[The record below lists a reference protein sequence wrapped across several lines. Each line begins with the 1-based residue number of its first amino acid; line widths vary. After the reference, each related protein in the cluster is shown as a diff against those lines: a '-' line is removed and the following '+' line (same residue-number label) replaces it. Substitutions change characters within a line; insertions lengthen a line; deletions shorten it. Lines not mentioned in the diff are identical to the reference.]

1 MSYLKAETVTF
12 AIILCAFVHLSL
24 NKEIT
29 FRKKRLVI
37 LSTPDGRII
46 DAYKYKWDV
55 NLNLSHKELSRTEH
69 SLFGI
74 LVTIL
79 SLRTGYPKVKRRAG
93 QGLDNMTVCE
103 YLTIWTNSVTVWQ
116 VWVNCIRKFQN
127 SYLFTLQKWSLL
139 LSLTLVK
146 RSYT

>member
-46 DAYKYKWDV
+46 DAYKYK
-55 NLNLSHKELSRTEH
+55 
-69 SLFGI
+69 
-74 LVTIL
+74 
-79 SLRTGYPKVKRRAG
+79 
-93 QGLDNMTVCE
+93 
-103 YLTIWTNSVTVWQ
+103 
-116 VWVNCIRKFQN
+116 
-127 SYLFTLQKWSLL
+127 
-139 LSLTLVK
+139 
-146 RSYT
+146 